1 MTIRIKDETPRGGES
16 REYPMDDPQQ
26 GRGGPDFK
34 MRVQRKQ
41 KTLKLKMFESKKK
54 INLLWFYIAR
64 AE

>member
-1 MTIRIKDETPRGGES
+1 
-16 REYPMDDPQQ
+16 MDDPQQ